1 MLSGPRLAS
10 YSCFAMKSSTVRT
23 LGTAGFSVIELAVV
37 TGVAGI
43 LLALAAYR
51 FGPAL
56 EQAKARHAAAAVA
69 ADLQYAQ
76 MVAARDRQPVV
87 VIVNSSLRLLMIRNR
102 AGTTIYRQRFLGDD
116 TEFGLDTFSASP
128 VNSVEIF
135 PNGVA
140 TQTMT
145 YAATKGTNSRQI
157 RLTRAGQVRVVYP

>member
-1 MLSGPRLAS
+1 MQ
-10 YSCFAMKSSTVRT
+10 SSDVRK
-23 LGTAGFSVIELAVV
+23 LGTAGFSVVELAVV
-37 TGVAGI
+37 TAVAGI

-56 EQAKARHAAAAVA
+56 ERAKARHAAAAVA

-102 AGTTIYRQRFLGDD
+102 PGTTIYRQRFMGSD
-116 TEFGLDTFSASP
+116 TEFQLDTFSASP

-135 PNGVA
+135 PNGIA

-145 YAATKGTNSRQI
+145 YDASRGSYTRQI
-157 RLTRAGQVRVVYP
+157 RLTRAGQVRVLYP

>member
-1 MLSGPRLAS
+1 MR
-10 YSCFAMKSSTVRT
+10 SSDRRR
-23 LGTAGFSVIELAVV
+23 LGTAGFSVVELAVV
-37 TGVAGI
+37 TAVAGI

-56 EQAKARHAAAAVA
+56 EQAKARFAASAIA

-87 VIVNSSLRLLMIRNR
+87 VIVNSSLKLLMIQSRPNP
-102 AGTTIYRQRFLGDD
+102 GVTIYRQRFMGTD

-128 VNSVEIF
+128 ATSVEIF
-135 PNGVA
+135 PHGVA

-145 YAATKGTNSRQI
+145 FAASKGTSSRQI
-157 RLTRAGQVRVVYP
+157 RLTRAGQVRVLYP

>member
-1 MLSGPRLAS
+1 MQ
-10 YSCFAMKSSTVRT
+10 SSDVRK
-23 LGTAGFSVIELAVV
+23 LGTAGFSVVELAVV
-37 TGVAGI
+37 TAVAGI

-56 EQAKARHAAAAVA
+56 ERAKARHAAAAVA

-87 VIVNSSLRLLMIRNR
+87 VIVNSSLRLLMIQSRSTP
-102 AGTTIYRQRFLGDD
+102 GPTIIYRQRFMGSD
-116 TEFGLDTFSASP
+116 TEFQLDTFSASP

-135 PNGVA
+135 PNGIA

-145 YAATKGTNSRQI
+145 YDASRGSYTRQI
-157 RLTRAGQVRVVYP
+157 RLTRAGQVRVLYP